1 MTGDEGMPL
10 RRLGS
15 RGRMVGFLEFSI
27 PHSIRGKFEYEKIG
41 EKNRTIE
48 EKHKTQDNN
57 HLENIPERL
66 V

>member
-41 EKNRTIE
+41 EKKIYI
-48 EKHKTQDNN
+48 
-57 HLENIPERL
+57 L
-66 V
+66 